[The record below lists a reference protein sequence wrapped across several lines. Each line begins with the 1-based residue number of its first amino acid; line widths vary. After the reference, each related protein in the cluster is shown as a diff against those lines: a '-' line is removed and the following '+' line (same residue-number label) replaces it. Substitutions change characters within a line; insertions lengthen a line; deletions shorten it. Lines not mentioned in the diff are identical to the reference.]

1 MKDRKRCG
9 LWNRFVRVKRA
20 DWTGPSAHSILCSAH
35 FLRSDF
41 DRSLQHQLGFSKKPV
56 LNDDAVPSVYASTHR
71 KVATDASGTAIVTS
85 SGDEPKPKSRKR
97 KRSAALVKLSAH
109 RTTTSTI
116 SSIES
121 TVRGEESQP
130 EEESQDFGTSGCT
143 CTCVIHQSPPK
154 HTMPRAVQTRQSM
167 RSKGCTAKLKTRS
180 ASTQTKESLSDDAPI
195 VLLDENME
203 G

>member
-35 FLRSDF
+35 FSRSDF

-85 SGDEPKPKSRKR
+85 SGDEPKPKSKRRKR

-109 RTTTSTI
+109 RRLEDKKLQTTTSTI
-116 SSIES
+116 TSLES
-121 TVRGEESQP
+121 T
-130 EEESQDFGTSGCT
+130 DH
-143 CTCVIHQSPPK
+143 HQYNNQSRVNRPP
-154 HTMPRAVQTRQSM
+154 PVQ
-167 RSKGCTAKLKTRS
+167 
-180 ASTQTKESLSDDAPI
+180 
-195 VLLDENME
+195 
-203 G
+203 